1 MNSYQMVL
9 HRPVET
15 ARVFTKFTLQ
25 EVQRIEVGE
34 NPVFRQIRLKRE
46 SGWKISVGQ
55 SQM

>member
-1 MNSYQMVL
+1 MVL